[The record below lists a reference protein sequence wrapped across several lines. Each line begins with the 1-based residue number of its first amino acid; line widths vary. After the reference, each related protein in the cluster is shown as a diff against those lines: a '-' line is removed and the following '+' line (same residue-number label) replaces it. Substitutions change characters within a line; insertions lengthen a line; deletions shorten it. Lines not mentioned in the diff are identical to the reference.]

1 MDLVHA
7 LSQLLNEC
15 RWRSKQLIQRC
26 LVDRALDFLIVVH
39 LFLVHLL
46 LWNEHFTVCVDG
58 NFKMNY
64 LLLSSTDIS
73 TSSSHSLVTKHSH
86 STALVFRYEQFL
98 QVGWLYRAL
107 ILLGLTLC
115 LPSASVSSVFM
126 VLYIDISFF
135 CLHPSLYLLV
145 SWAWWDCPLTWLTN
159 HHPSVLWHCWLGH
172 LTRKIVSEMV
182 GGSAYDRHFLG

>member
-1 MDLVHA
+1 MRVVLCHWQNFDSYVRQMQEILSSKMDLVHA
-7 LSQLLNEC
+7 LSQLLSDC

-26 LVDRALDFLIVVH
+26 LVDRALDFLIIVH

-107 ILLGLTLC
+107 ILLGLTLSSKC
-115 LPSASVSSVFM
+115 LCVFG
-126 VLYIDISFF
+126 
-135 CLHPSLYLLV
+135 LHGAIY
-145 SWAWWDCPLTWLTN
+145 
-159 HHPSVLWHCWLGH
+159 
-172 LTRKIVSEMV
+172 R
-182 GGSAYDRHFLG
+182 Y

>member
-1 MDLVHA
+1 MRVVLCHWQNFDSYLRQMQEILSSKMDLVHA

-115 LPSASVSSVFM
+115 LPSASVSSVFV

-135 CLHPSLYLLV
+135 LLTSFSLPFSELSLV
-145 SWAWWDCPLTWLTN
+145 GLPLD
-159 HHPSVLWHCWLGH
+159 V
-172 LTRKIVSEMV
+172 V
-182 GGSAYDRHFLG
+182 D